1 MSRVVRWWEDDP
13 DNLQENVRKMKE
25 KIDNFEVDLDE
36 CADFLEYHY
45 DKFIEQQP
53 SSYKKWLD
61 KKFRVAQMLST
72 SPSDIDIE
80 KLR

>member
-1 MSRVVRWWEDDP
+1 MSKKVRWWEDDP
-13 DNLQENVRKMKE
+13 DNLQKNVKKMRE

-45 DKFIEQQP
+45 DKYIAQQP

>member
-1 MSRVVRWWEDDP
+1 MSKKVRWWEDDP
-13 DNLQENVRKMKE
+13 DNLQKNVKKMRE

-36 CADFLEYHY
+36 CADFL
-45 DKFIEQQP
+45 EQQP

-80 KLR
+80 KLK